1 MISHIKDSINS
12 DEKIQKI
19 MRNLDLEKYKDFE
32 VKKLSGGYKRR
43 LMLAL
48 SLFDEPDFLFLDEP
62 TSSIDPESR
71 KEIWEF
77 LL

>member
-1 MISHIKDSINS
+1 
-12 DEKIQKI
+12 
-19 MRNLDLEKYKDFE
+19 MRNLDLERYQNFK

-43 LMLAL
+43 LMLAI
-48 SLFDEPDFLFLDEP
+48 SLYDEPDFLFLDEP

-71 KEIWEF
+71 KEIWDF